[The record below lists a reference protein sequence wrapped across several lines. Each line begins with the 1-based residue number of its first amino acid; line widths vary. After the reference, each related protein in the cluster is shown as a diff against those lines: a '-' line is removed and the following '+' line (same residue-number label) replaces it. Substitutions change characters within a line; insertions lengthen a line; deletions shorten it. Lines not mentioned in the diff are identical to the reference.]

1 MTKTT
6 TTTTTTYVIPNI
18 PIQDL
23 VALADKMGCKVEI
36 KLVEKDD
43 DNEKEE

>member
-1 MTKTT
+1 MTK
-6 TTTTTTYVIPNI
+6 TTTTTTYVIPNNI
-18 PIQDL
+18 SILDL